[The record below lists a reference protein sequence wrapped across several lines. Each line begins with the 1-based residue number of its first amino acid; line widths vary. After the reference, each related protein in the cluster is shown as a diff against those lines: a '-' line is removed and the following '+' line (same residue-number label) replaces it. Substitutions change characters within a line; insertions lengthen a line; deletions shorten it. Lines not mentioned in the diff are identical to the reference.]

1 MALYRFLPNIIFP
14 DHLHDAPE
22 FLYLL
27 EGSAKVEGQ
36 WIQAGW
42 ASVAGIG
49 TLAIDFQSGDA
60 GCVFVAVYTM
70 GTNNI

>member
-27 EGSAKVEGQ
+27 EGSAKVDGQ

-42 ASVAGIG
+42 ASVAGMG
-49 TLAIDFQSGDA
+49 TLEIGF
-60 GCVFVAVYTM
+60 
-70 GTNNI
+70 